1 MSVCREQARRQ
12 TRPSA
17 ELDHPAHPQSMETL
31 LDSHLIT
38 AGYHSVSR
46 HTVRG
51 WAARCGWHQAL
62 IGTRAGCSMTRGRQ
76 TPPRPGCAFAK
87 RAGGQGGQPLLFL
100 GAVGLAVVGNAC
112 PLWTL
117 VLGGLHEL
125 AAVTQHQKTGIE
137 QRMFFLISHLLCCQA
152 RSRHPGAT
160 PSLLLEGGVL
170 QPLGK
175 PGFTPLL
182 LGMVAAQWDSPVS
195 RETPCDS
202 QMEQF
207 SGPV

>member
-1 MSVCREQARRQ
+1 M
-12 TRPSA
+12 
-17 ELDHPAHPQSMETL
+17 
-31 LDSHLIT
+31 
-38 AGYHSVSR
+38 SR

-62 IGTRAGCSMTRGRQ
+62 IGTRAGCSVTRGRQ
-76 TPPRPGCAFAK
+76 TTPPPPPRPGCAFAK

-117 VLGGLHEL
+117 ILGDLHEL
-125 AAVTQHQKTGIE
+125 AAVTQHQKTGVE
-137 QRMFFLISHLLCCQA
+137 QRMFLLISHLLCCRA
-152 RSRHPGAT
+152 RSRHPGAM

-182 LGMVAAQWDSPVS
+182 LGMVAAPVGFARVPGDPLRQPDGAALGARVTGNHKLLLS
-195 RETPCDS
+195 HLGNDAIT
-202 QMEQF
+202 F
-207 SGPV
+207 L